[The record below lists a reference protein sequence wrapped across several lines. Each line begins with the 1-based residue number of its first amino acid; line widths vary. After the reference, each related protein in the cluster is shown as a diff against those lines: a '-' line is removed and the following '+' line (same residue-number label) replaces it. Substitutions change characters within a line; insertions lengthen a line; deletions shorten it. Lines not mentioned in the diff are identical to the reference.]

1 MRPMRRQDRAVTD
14 PEKIAAVLDACPVC
28 RLGFCDQGRPY
39 VVPVNF
45 GHAVE
50 DGRHVFYFHGA
61 PEGRKVDLIRQTG
74 WACIEMDEGYQ
85 LHRAEAACGYSA
97 AFRSV
102 IGEGPVVILENL
114 EEKRHALALIMAHA
128 AGSGD
133 WEFPEAAARAVCV
146 YKLTAEELS
155 CKEHL

>member
-50 DGRHVFYFHGA
+50 DGRHVFGMDRQMM
-61 PEGRKVDLIRQTG
+61 EKVSWR
-74 WACIEMDEGYQ
+74 
-85 LHRAEAACGYSA
+85 
-97 AFRSV
+97 FRSNNWPHRRQKTV
-102 IGEGPVVILENL
+102 PMRCFCLSVRIPVMRWHSWDL
-114 EEKRHALALIMAHA
+114 R
-128 AGSGD
+128 
-133 WEFPEAAARAVCV
+133 
-146 YKLTAEELS
+146 
-155 CKEHL
+155 

>member
-14 PEKIAAVLDACPVC
+14 PEKIQAVIDACKVC
-28 RLGFCDQGRPY
+28 RLGFQDGRGVY

-45 GHAVE
+45 GHVME

-61 PEGRKVDLIRQTG
+61 AEGRKVDLVRQNG
-74 WACIEMDEGYQ
+74 WAGIELDTGYRLQ
-85 LHRAEAACGYSA
+85 GAEKACGYTA

-102 IGEGPVVILENL
+102 IGEGPIRVVEDPS
-114 EEKRHALALIMAHA
+114 EKCRGLTAIMRQATGQA
-128 AGSGD
+128 D
-133 WEFPEAAARAVCV
+133 WEFPDAAVDTVCV
-146 YKLTAEELS
+146 CKLTAEALS

>member
-1 MRPMRRQDRAVTD
+1 MRRAEREVTELNQLEEILRECQVVRIGAQDQ
-14 PEKIAAVLDACPVC
+14 EGL
-28 RLGFCDQGRPY
+28 F

-61 PEGRKVDLIRQTG
+61 GEGRKVDLIRQTG
-74 WACIEMDEGYQ
+74 WACVEMDEGYQ
-85 LHRAEAACGYSA
+85 LHRAEAACGHSA
-97 AFRSV
+97 AFRS
-102 IGEGPVVILENL
+102 IIAEGPVVILEDL